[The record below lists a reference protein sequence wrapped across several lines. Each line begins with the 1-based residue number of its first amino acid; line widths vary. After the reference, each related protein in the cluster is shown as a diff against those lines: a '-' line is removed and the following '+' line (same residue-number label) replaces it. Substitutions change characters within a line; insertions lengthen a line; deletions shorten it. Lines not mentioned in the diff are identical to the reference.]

1 VTKFNLP
8 HSMRKHLRR
17 EKARI
22 RREILNPEE
31 ADKSIKELIEKA
43 VEGHSKKRMNGNF
56 YAKELT

>member
-1 VTKFNLP
+1 
-8 HSMRKHLRR
+8 MRKHLRR